1 MITREKIDFAKMG
14 GLVPVVVQDNHTLQV
29 LMVGFMNEEALEL
42 TVASNKVTF
51 FSRTKNR
58 IWQKGETSGNFLHV
72 IDMYLDCDHDSIL
85 IMAKPIPPTCHTGS
99 TSCFTKQELPA
110 LSKIG
115 FLDKTIIDRIN
126 YPESGSYTNE
136 LLQSGIKKIAQK
148 VGEEAVEVVIASLNE
163 TDEEYLGEMTD
174 LLYHSLVLL
183 HAKNLN
189 LNDLANMIEARH
201 KKIAGISN

>member
-1 MITREKIDFAKMG
+1 MIIREKVDFAKMD

-42 TVASNKVTF
+42 TIASNKVTF

-72 IDMYLDCDHDSIL
+72 IDMHLDCDHDSIL
-85 IMAKPIPPTCHTGS
+85 IMTNPVPPTCHTGS
-99 TSCFTKQELPA
+99 VSCFSEQKLPA
-110 LSKIG
+110 LSQIG
-115 FLDKTIIDRIN
+115 YLDKTIINRVN
-126 YPESGSYTNE
+126 YPVDGSYTNE
-136 LLQSGIKKIAQK
+136 LLRKGVKKIAQK
-148 VGEEAVEVVIASLNE
+148 VGEEGVEVVIAALAE

-183 HAKNLN
+183 HAKNLT
-189 LNDLANMIEARH
+189 LVDLASMIEKRH
-201 KKIAGISN
+201 KIKTEA